1 MEGEKGGEYE
11 VFGWF
16 KTHVLDSKL
25 ETGIEHQEL
34 VSGIHKSA
42 YILLNNFQFLL
53 VLHYLPIRNPYKL
66 ENALTLGRW
75 ECTIWKIWHIHIYSD
90 KY

>member
-1 MEGEKGGEYE
+1 MEGKMGGECE

-34 VSGIHKSA
+34 VSEICKPA
-42 YILLNNFQFLL
+42 YA
-53 VLHYLPIRNPYKL
+53 V
-66 ENALTLGRW
+66 
-75 ECTIWKIWHIHIYSD
+75 
-90 KY
+90 